1 MKIYETICVVGFF
14 GVFWFVCFFVFL
26 FGCFLGGVFSAC
38 LERETCTACSDPKLR
53 RKISFIYLNFL
64 ENINIFG
71 ASVVHWKEDGD
82 LPPANLISFILV
94 GLQKLD

>member
-1 MKIYETICVVGFF
+1 MQIPQVFNFSCCGNFF
-14 GVFWFVCFFVFL
+14 FL
-26 FGCFLGGVFSAC
+26 WVLGWVFSAC

-64 ENINIFG
+64 ENISIFR
-71 ASVVHWKEDGD
+71 ASVVHRKEDGD